1 MLKSTLA
8 TALVALCSLAATA
21 PLGPK
26 GPCAEWKVDAILK
39 GDMAPEEC
47 CSYGVCKGG
56 VVVAVG
62 V

>member
-1 MLKSTLA
+1 MTKHDTDER
-8 TALVALCSLAATA
+8 
-21 PLGPK
+21 K
-26 GPCAEWKVDAILK
+26 QWKVDAILK